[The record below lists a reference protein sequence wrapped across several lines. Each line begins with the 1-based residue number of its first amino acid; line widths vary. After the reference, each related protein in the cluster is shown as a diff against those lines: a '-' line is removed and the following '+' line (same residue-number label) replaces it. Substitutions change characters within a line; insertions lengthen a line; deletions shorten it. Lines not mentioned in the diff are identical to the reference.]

1 MHGFIFDKQAADF
14 IAAEDSETKQVKFS
28 TGITM
33 PKSLRLKQEWTR
45 AKAAAETQSTQKQQP

>member
-28 TGITM
+28 TEITM

-45 AKAAAETQSTQKQQP
+45 AKAAAETQSTQKQ